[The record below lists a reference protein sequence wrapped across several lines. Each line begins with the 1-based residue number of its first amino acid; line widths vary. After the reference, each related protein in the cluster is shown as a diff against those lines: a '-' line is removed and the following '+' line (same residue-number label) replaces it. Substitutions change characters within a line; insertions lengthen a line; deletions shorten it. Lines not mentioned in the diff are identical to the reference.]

1 MTSTQLPTVPLDL
14 VEADAFDFY
23 RQIHKGIR
31 QALFD
36 VTVQAGR
43 LDVADI
49 DAVDAYLADQER
61 LLALLHLHHH
71 SEDTF
76 VQPLVVE
83 HAPALAEI
91 IAADHGEVEVGMA
104 CLEERAR
111 GLVSA
116 SRGGR
121 PAAAVNLY
129 LDLSRFTSA
138 YLAHQ
143 LVEETQVMPALRAV
157 FPTDELVAAE
167 MAVRAAASPAELA
180 MAVRYM
186 LPAMNVEERTELLAG
201 MSMAP
206 PEVFAGFRAVA
217 EACLPPADWAQVAGR
232 IGLT

>member
-1 MTSTQLPTVPLDL
+1 MTTTQLPTVPLDL

-36 VTVQAGR
+36 VTAQAGR

-49 DAVDAYLADQER
+49 DAVDAYLAGQER
-61 LLALLHLHHH
+61 LMALLHLHHH

-76 VQPLVVE
+76 VQPLVVAD
-83 HAPALAEI
+83 APALAEI
-91 IAADHGEVEVGMA
+91 IAADHGDGRGWHGVPRG
-104 CLEERAR
+104 AR
-111 GLVSA
+111 PPAGQRV
-116 SRGGR
+116 RGGR

-157 FPTDELVAAE
+157 LPTDELVAAE

-180 MAVRYM
+180 LAVSYM
-186 LPAMNVEERTELLAG
+186 LPAMNVEERTEMLAG

-217 EACLPPADWAQVAGR
+217 EACLSPADWAQVAGR